1 MMASW
6 TLFTFDRTEY
16 RIDATFVILFGW
28 LVVSA
33 LIFYGVAP
41 AIDQAIFVAVVFGSV
56 FAHELGHLLAAKAFD
71 VRTTSVTLNFF
82 GGVASFARQPQTWT
96 AENLISFA
104 GPAVNLAIAL
114 VLLVLTG
121 DLNFEAI
128 RLKFLG
134 LRLGIVDDLIF
145 VNLFLGLFN
154 LLPALPFDGGRI
166 VRGLLVPRIGMRQG
180 TLIPAYIGV
189 AIGAYFAISSLLKFD
204 SFTMILGLFIAFS
217 AWSWVQWAQ
226 GIANRPGG
234 GGGRPRP

>member
-16 RIDATFVILFGW
+16 RIDVTFVILFGW

-33 LIFYGVAP
+33 LVFAGVGP
-41 AIDQAIFVAVVFGSV
+41 AINTAVFVAIVFGSV
-56 FAHELGHLLAAKAFD
+56 FLHELGHLFAAKAFD
-71 VRTTSVTLNFF
+71 VRTTSVTLHFF

-114 VLLVLTG
+114 VLLALVG
-121 DLNFEAI
+121 DLSYEAI

-134 LRLGIVDDLIF
+134 LRLGIVDDIIY

-166 VRGLLVPRIGMRQG
+166 LRGLLAPRIGMRNG
-180 TLIPAYIGV
+180 TLIPGYLGVLVGGYFVLSGLFRLDTFV
-189 AIGAYFAISSLLKFD
+189 AILGA
-204 SFTMILGLFIAFS
+204 FIALS
-217 AWSWVQWAQ
+217 AWNWVQWAQ